1 MKGVP
6 QVLVFDTAFHQTMPD
21 YAYMYP
27 IPYEFYK
34 KYSIR
39 RYGFHGTS
47 HRYVSGE
54 MLKILGKTEGTKVV
68 TCHLGNGSSICAVK
82 DGKSVDTTM
91 GFTPLDGLEM
101 GTRSGSIDP
110 AIVCFLMEKENMTPS
125 EMNNFLNKKCGLLG
139 VSEISSDSRDIE
151 DAIARGDEK
160 AILADSMMS
169 YQIKKYIAAYA
180 AAMGGLD
187 AIVFTAGL
195 GENNP
200 ALRKAACKE
209 LEFLGIEID
218 DERNKKAFR
227 QSDTVKISKDSSRVQ
242 VYVIPT
248 NEELVIAR
256 DTAALIA
263 KQ

>member
-1 MKGVP
+1 
-6 QVLVFDTAFHQTMPD
+6 
-21 YAYMYP
+21 
-27 IPYEFYK
+27 
-34 KYSIR
+34 
-39 RYGFHGTS
+39 
-47 HRYVSGE
+47 
-54 MLKILGKTEGTKVV
+54 
-68 TCHLGNGSSICAVK
+68 
-82 DGKSVDTTM
+82 
-91 GFTPLDGLEM
+91 
-101 GTRSGSIDP
+101 
-110 AIVCFLMEKENMTPS
+110 MEKENMTPS

-187 AIVFTAGL
+187 AVVFTAGL